1 MKNLENSLK
10 KKFLYSKKNN
20 LLKKLYFIFNKFFKK
35 INNAKKSY
43 SFGGMDLL
51 INYLYKNK
59 FNGVYIDVGCNH
71 PIVGNNTFLLY
82 QKGWSGINIDL
93 DSNIIEMFN
102 YFRPKDCN
110 VNSAVS
116 NSEKETDLFFYHERS
131 AINTISKEVH
141 NSRKKKA
148 EEIKKIQSTT
158 LDSVIKDSPYFNKKI
173 NFLSID
179 VEGNELNVLKG
190 FNLKKYYPEV
200 IVIEYLDLK
209 MKELEFHNQD
219 INRIINSEIYKYLTN
234 YNYHL
239 VNWLHSDLFFVNN
252 EIRN

>member
-1 MKNLENSLK
+1 
-10 KKFLYSKKNN
+10 
-20 LLKKLYFIFNKFFKK
+20 
-35 INNAKKSY
+35 
-43 SFGGMDLL
+43 
-51 INYLYKNK
+51 
-59 FNGVYIDVGCNH
+59 
-71 PIVGNNTFLLY
+71 
-82 QKGWSGINIDL
+82 
-93 DSNIIEMFN
+93 MFN

-116 NSEKETDLFFYHERS
+116 NLEEEADLFFYHERS
-131 AINTISKEVH
+131 AINTINKEVH
-141 NSRKKKA
+141 NSRKQKA
-148 EEIKKIQSTT
+148 KEVKRILSTT
-158 LDSVIKDSPYFNKKI
+158 LDSVIKDSPYCNKKI
-173 NFLSID
+173 NFISID

-209 MKELEFHNQD
+209 MKKLEFHNQD
-219 INRIINSEIYKYLTN
+219 INRIINSEIYKYLKN

>member
-1 MKNLENSLK
+1 MELFEQFFDNPDKFIYDKEKKDFIDHMNSLK
-10 KKFLYSKKNN
+10 E
-20 LLKKLYFIFNKFFKK
+20 I
-35 INNAKKSY
+35 
-43 SFGGMDLL
+43 
-51 INYLYKNK
+51 
-59 FNGVYIDVGCNH
+59 
-71 PIVGNNTFLLY
+71 
-82 QKGWSGINIDL
+82 
-93 DSNIIEMFN
+93 
-102 YFRPKDCN
+102 
-110 VNSAVS
+110 
-116 NSEKETDLFFYHERS
+116 
-131 AINTISKEVH
+131 H
-141 NSRKKKA
+141 NSRKNKA

-158 LDSVIKDSPYFNKKI
+158 LDSVIKDSPYFDKKI

-219 INRIINSEIYKYLTN
+219 INRIINSEIYKYLKS

-239 VNWLHSDLFFVNN
+239 VNWLHSDLFFVND

>member
-1 MKNLENSLK
+1 MKHLENSLK

-20 LLKKLYFIFNKFFKK
+20 LLKKLYFVFNKILKTKRSF
-35 INNAKKSY
+35 KKSY
-43 SFGGMDLL
+43 SFGGIDLL

-59 FNGVYIDVGCNH
+59 FNGVYIDIGCNH
-71 PIVGNNTFLLY
+71 PIVGNNTYLLY

-93 DSNIIEMFN
+93 DTHIIEMFN
-102 YFRPKDCN
+102 YFRSKDYN
-110 VNSAVS
+110 VNAAVS
-116 NSEKETDLFFYHERS
+116 NSEEETDLFYYHERS

-141 NSRKKKA
+141 DSRKKKA
-148 EEIKKIQSTT
+148 EKVKKIQSTT
-158 LDSVIKDSPYFNKKI
+158 LDSIIKDSPYFNKKI
-173 NFLSID
+173 NLLSID

-219 INRIINSEIYKYLTN
+219 INRIINSEIYKYLTS

>member
-20 LLKKLYFIFNKFFKK
+20 LLKKLYFIFNKFFRK

-141 NSRKKKA
+141 NSRKNKA
-148 EEIKKIQSTT
+148 IEIKKIRSNT
-158 LDSVIKDSPYFNKKI
+158 LDSVINDSPYFDKKI

-219 INRIINSEIYKYLTN
+219 INRIINSEIYKYLKS

-239 VNWLHSDLFFVNN
+239 VNWLHSDLFFVND